1 MQKSELRLPKQ
12 QLELALVNIGP
23 FWHPDGNS
31 FELTQGPL
39 DLPWNLEQMQL
50 VLPDY
55 FPSRKALSL
64 IHISRNPYIVVDV
77 LTNKRRDLLY
87 QLALILDMGSISQHG
102 PLRVGIG
109 IGGSNIAGYI
119 QQ

>member
-1 MQKSELRLPKQ
+1 MPKQ

-31 FELTQGPL
+31 FELMQGPL

-55 FPSRKALSL
+55 FPSRKSL
-64 IHISRNPYIVVDV
+64 E
-77 LTNKRRDLLY
+77 
-87 QLALILDMGSISQHG
+87 
-102 PLRVGIG
+102 LRQGIG
-109 IGGSNIAGYI
+109 VDPLCNRGTTMHFKGAVAFGLVA
-119 QQ
+119 

>member
-1 MQKSELRLPKQ
+1 MPKQ

-50 VLPDY
+50 VFTRLLPI
-55 FPSRKALSL
+55 AQSL
-64 IHISRNPYIVVDV
+64 E
-77 LTNKRRDLLY
+77 
-87 QLALILDMGSISQHG
+87 
-102 PLRVGIG
+102 LRQGIG
-109 IGGSNIAGYI
+109 VDPLCNRGTTMNFKGAVAFGLVA
-119 QQ
+119 